1 MGESVINCKSYQIW
15 RILHQEKG
23 KCHQF
28 QIFYQLQHPYL
39 IWRIQLSDPHSRPFI
54 LDPFSVFFKA
64 ASTNTTQLTGDIQ
77 SISFLTMSADDNEFD
92 FVNPEEEEAHLNN
105 AEEEEEQ
112 QGERGGGRRGPDIA
126 WREVDRYIILG
137 GGLNDPQLP
146 KTREVFVSRQFW
158 VHFLGG

>member
-1 MGESVINCKSYQIW
+1 
-15 RILHQEKG
+15 
-23 KCHQF
+23 
-28 QIFYQLQHPYL
+28 
-39 IWRIQLSDPHSRPFI
+39 
-54 LDPFSVFFKA
+54 
-64 ASTNTTQLTGDIQ
+64 
-77 SISFLTMSADDNEFD
+77 MSADDNEFD

-158 VHFLGG
+158 VHFFGGGRGGPGESSCHEGSEYVWQRGVGSQKCQVMGGF